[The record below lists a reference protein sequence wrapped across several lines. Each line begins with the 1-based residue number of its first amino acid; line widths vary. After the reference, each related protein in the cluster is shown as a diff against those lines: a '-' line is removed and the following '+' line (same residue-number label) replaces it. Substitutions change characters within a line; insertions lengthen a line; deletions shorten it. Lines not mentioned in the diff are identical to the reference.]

1 VKAFCCFP
9 QLLFRCFSADFVC
22 PAFPA
27 RAIFESRLTSFREIR
42 PSVTVSFP
50 ACVTSTD
57 EPPLSNGQETRVK
70 NIFVGNLDF
79 NASEEAVRSLFERHG
94 QVNSARI
101 MTDRETGRSRGFAF
115 VEMENE
121 GEADQAIAALNGY
134 TLDGRALNVNEARPK
149 PDRGFGG
156 GGGGGGGGRG
166 FGGGGGRPGG
176 GGGRRPGGGGGGG
189 GGGSRREPRW

>member
-1 VKAFCCFP
+1 M
-9 QLLFRCFSADFVC
+9 
-22 PAFPA
+22 
-27 RAIFESRLTSFREIR
+27 
-42 PSVTVSFP
+42 
-50 ACVTSTD
+50 
-57 EPPLSNGQETRVK
+57 K

-79 NASEEAVRSLFERHG
+79 NASEEGVRSLFERHG

-149 PDRGFGG
+149 PDRGS
-156 GGGGGGGGRG
+156 GGGGGRPFG
-166 FGGGGGRPGG
+166 GGGGGGRPGG
-176 GGGRRPGGGGGGG
+176 GGGGRKPGGGGGG